1 MTWKDDLATV
11 GLRQSVVRNL
21 MDVFSNNSDYTF
33 SSIKKS
39 LEERG
44 VKSIKSSN
52 LRKYL
57 DNADWIMK
65 KETTHKDANVV
76 YTKRV

>member
-1 MTWKDDLATV
+1 MTWQDDLTNT

-44 VKSIKSSN
+44 VKRLKSRN

-57 DNADWIMK
+57 DNASWIMK
-65 KETTHKDANVV
+65 KETTHRDANVV

>member
-1 MTWKDDLATV
+1 MTWQDDLTNT
-11 GLRQSVVRNL
+11 GLRQSVIRNL

-44 VKSIKSSN
+44 VKRLKSSN

-65 KETTHKDANVV
+65 KETTMKDAAVL
-76 YTKRV
+76 YKKRV